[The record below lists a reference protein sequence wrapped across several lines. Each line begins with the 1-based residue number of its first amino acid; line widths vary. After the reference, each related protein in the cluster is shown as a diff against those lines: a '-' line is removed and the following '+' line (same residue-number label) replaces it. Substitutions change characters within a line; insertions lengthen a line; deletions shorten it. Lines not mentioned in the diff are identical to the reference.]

1 MLNNAFEGYNACLFA
16 YGQTGSG
23 KSYSI
28 AGYGENKG
36 IVPRACDEIFRRINE
51 AKANNT
57 QNVQYSVEISMI
69 EIYMEKVHDLFM
81 KPDKRPK
88 DGLKIRDDPKKGVYV
103 QGATFVPVDSYAAIE
118 HQINVGNENR
128 TVGATNMN
136 ATSSRAHTVNQIVF
150 KQRFFNPDGSPERE
164 LVSNINLIDLAGS
177 ERSKSTG
184 ATGARLDEGNKI
196 NASLSALGNVIRALA
211 KKANNPGD
219 KAVIPYRDSALT
231 FILKPFLGG
240 NARTAMIAALS
251 PADINYDETKS
262 TLVYA
267 W

>member
-103 QGATFVPVDSYAAIE
+103 
-118 HQINVGNENR
+118 
-128 TVGATNMN
+128 
-136 ATSSRAHTVNQIVF
+136 
-150 KQRFFNPDGSPERE
+150 
-164 LVSNINLIDLAGS
+164 
-177 ERSKSTG
+177 
-184 ATGARLDEGNKI
+184 
-196 NASLSALGNVIRALA
+196 
-211 KKANNPGD
+211 
-219 KAVIPYRDSALT
+219 
-231 FILKPFLGG
+231 
-240 NARTAMIAALS
+240 
-251 PADINYDETKS
+251 
-262 TLVYA
+262 
-267 W
+267 